1 MRTQKSAGNRDFGR
15 WCACILRGFSGPVA
29 ELAATGLT
37 VACEGRMRNRGQ
49 VVTVAISV
57 LCNTYVARAA
67 NMLHIR
73 FTETASDAHEV
84 QRVSA
89 MVESPRR

>member
-1 MRTQKSAGNRDFGR
+1 MGECFNRLVLGAFLEFF
-15 WCACILRGFSGPVA
+15 AC
-29 ELAATGLT
+29 
-37 VACEGRMRNRGQ
+37 N
-49 VVTVAISV
+49 ISV
-57 LCNTYVARAA
+57 AHET

-73 FTETASDAHEV
+73 PTETASDAHEV

>member
-1 MRTQKSAGNRDFGR
+1 
-15 WCACILRGFSGPVA
+15 
-29 ELAATGLT
+29 
-37 VACEGRMRNRGQ
+37 MRNRGQ
-49 VVTVAISV
+49 VVAVAISV
-57 LCNTYVARAA
+57 WCNTYVANAA

>member
-1 MRTQKSAGNRDFGR
+1 
-15 WCACILRGFSGPVA
+15 
-29 ELAATGLT
+29 
-37 VACEGRMRNRGQ
+37 MRNRGQ
-49 VVTVAISV
+49 VVAVGISV
-57 LCNTYVARAA
+57 LCNTYVACAA

-73 FTETASDAHEV
+73 PAETASDAHEV

>member
-1 MRTQKSAGNRDFGR
+1 
-15 WCACILRGFSGPVA
+15 
-29 ELAATGLT
+29 
-37 VACEGRMRNRGQ
+37 MRNRGQ
-49 VVTVAISV
+49 VVAAGVS
-57 LCNTYVARAA
+57 LQCNTYVACAA

-89 MVESPRR
+89 MVESPRRRVPKRQG